1 MSLSPVIASHTC
13 LTFIDTPEVLPGQ
26 VPGAASSSSSSSRPV
41 RGSSTPTTATPV
53 PVHTGGHVS
62 IRVIVGCIV
71 GSIVAIPFL
80 VVAYKYWRR
89 RHPRAS
95 SAAQPVPE
103 SASDS
108 LSALFAYNS
117 PMRSPQLSRAH
128 FAYNSPMRSP
138 QPSRAQSFRNPY
150 AYSPLP

>member
-1 MSLSPVIASHTC
+1 MSLSLVIASHTC

-117 PMRSPQLSRAH
+117 PMRSPQ
-128 FAYNSPMRSP
+128 
-138 QPSRAQSFRNPY
+138 PSRAQSFRNPY